1 MAFYFVKVA
10 FAFFVDYD
18 SVSPVLISLIRQIT
32 SLLLGRKAEGW
43 ATGGEGAVGYSRPCG
58 QEPWRPRIL
67 WRTWECQ
74 AAALCPSPNPIK
86 HSSLAQIS

>member
-43 ATGGEGAVGYSRPCG
+43 ATGGEGAVGYSRPVGRSHGGPGFCG
-58 QEPWRPRIL
+58 GPGNVKQL
-67 WRTWECQ
+67 
-74 AAALCPSPNPIK
+74 LCVLP
-86 HSSLAQIS
+86 QIQLSTVH